1 METGEFSFIPSIWQF
16 RECRLALKSFLPLLN
31 TSSKKLDMKI
41 VAYCR
46 VNRENS
52 YLERNRGIARITYIP
67 LKKAQTNKLLH
78 AAQF

>member
-1 METGEFSFIPSIWQF
+1 M
-16 RECRLALKSFLPLLN
+16 LN
-31 TSSKKLDMKI
+31 TSSKKLDMRI